1 MRKHVY
7 LLGVRFS
14 VCVSVCLFRHVC
26 IDVCD
31 CARGVFCLKRLPMFL
46 SPFLMVHLYDGV
58 SKCGLT
64 IARSLLVDCLFI
76 AVVR

>member
-7 LLGVRFS
+7 LLGVHFS

-26 IDVCD
+26 IELCD
-31 CARGVFCLKRLPMFL
+31 CVKGVFCRKRLPMFL
-46 SPFLMVHLYDGV
+46 SSFLMVHLYDGV
-58 SKCGLT
+58 SKCALT
-64 IARSLLVDCLFI
+64 IARSLLIDYLFI